1 MSDIEKLKDAL
12 EHCQEVIN
20 KDNLLTLANTP
31 GRQLKGYWG
40 TAPTGRPHIAYL
52 FPILH
57 ISRLVKAGV
66 KMTILVADYH
76 AALDNNKTEWEAL
89 HSRTEYYI
97 TVVRELLRLTGVDPE
112 DVRFVKGTDHQR
124 GNPAYLDDLLRLST
138 KITVSHA
145 KKATAEVVKC
155 SNNPPLSNCIYPLM
169 QVLDEEHLGCD
180 FELGGVDQRKIF
192 MFGIDHLPKIGYTR
206 TRSYLMTSMIHSLGK
221 GGKMSASDRKTKIDL
236 LDSEADIRE
245 KCNKAFTV
253 DGQLEENGMMDLF
266 RYIIFQMP
274 QTQGVTVRR
283 PERYGGDIHFD
294 TYEDMARSYLDKKVA
309 SVDLKVA
316 LGDYI
321 SNILRPL
328 RDKIQSEYPDLVRNA
343 YPDDTV
349 VTVVPAQ
356 GPVPSAPLSADI
368 YSGPMPQ
375 HPPI

>member
-1 MSDIEKLKDAL
+1 MIFYCQTMTDIEKLQDAL
-12 EHCQEVIN
+12 GHCQEIIN
-20 KDNLLTLANTP
+20 KDSLLELAETA

-97 TVVRELLRLTGVDPE
+97 VVIRELLRLTGIDP
-112 DVRFVKGTDHQR
+112 DSVRFVKGTDHQR

-138 KITVSHA
+138 KITVGHA

-155 SNNPPLSNCIYPLM
+155 SNDPPLSNCIYPLM
-169 QVLDEEHLGCD
+169 QVLDEEHIGCD

-192 MFGIDHLPKIGYTR
+192 MFGIDHLPKIGYR
-206 TRSYLMTSMIHSLGK
+206 KTRSYLMTSMIHSLGK

-236 LDSEADIRE
+236 LDSEEEIKK
-245 KCNKAFTV
+245 KCNKAFAV
-253 DGQLEENGMMDLF
+253 DGQIEENGMMDLF

-274 QTQGVTVRR
+274 QILKIGVTVKR
-283 PERYGGDIHFD
+283 PDTYGGNIHFN
-294 TYEDMARSYLDKKVA
+294 TYEEMARSYADKAVA
-309 SVDLKVA
+309 SVDLKGA

-321 SNILRPL
+321 SEILRPL
-328 RDKIQSEYPDLVRNA
+328 REKIHSEYPELVRNA
-343 YPDDTV
+343 YSDQTQSQTQP
-349 VTVVPAQ
+349 
-356 GPVPSAPLSADI
+356 PVLV
-368 YSGPMPQ
+368 
-375 HPPI
+375 